1 MTPHT
6 GITIIHPEKEYVMKL
21 GKISSHARVKMRQR
35 GISEAALQSLL
46 AGGRVEQDHL
56 GGKIIYFDHE
66 ERARPYSDCLERCR
80 DAYAVMDRHGEIITV
95 GSRFS
100 RIRGH

>member
-1 MTPHT
+1 
-6 GITIIHPEKEYVMKL
+6 MKL

-46 AGGRVEQDHL
+46 AFGRVEQDQL
-56 GGKIIYFDHE
+56 GGKIVYFDHE
-66 ERARPYSDCLERCR
+66 ERARPRTEFLPCELNQCR
-80 DAYAVMDRHGEIITV
+80 DSYAVMDRHGEIITV

-100 RIRGH
+100 RIRRH